1 MRVQRLSVL
10 ALRSK
15 LLGKM
20 EGQTAGATTEEMLMQ
35 QVATQLTASFYR
47 TALTLANDEH
57 DCVCELAAVALTH
70 AQYIGIVR
78 DVGER
83 SQTMQPCST
92 HSAARVHSA

>member
-1 MRVQRLSVL
+1 MQNQTDLTPVL
-10 ALRSK
+10 LIIILMSFGQDCSGAAASK

-57 DCVCELAAVALTH
+57 DCVCELAAVTL
-70 AQYIGIVR
+70 
-78 DVGER
+78 
-83 SQTMQPCST
+83 
-92 HSAARVHSA
+92 